1 MTQILIAIRRVMS
14 EREREKEEDIVLG
27 ERVSRSNLYDGV
39 GEENNEKSDSAIH
52 ESFESLSMPFGVT
65 FAGEELIR
73 CIGKHRY
80 SDQHRSDQKITCSY
94 SDKVSNCFGLDSILR
109 GAFFIERDGEL
120 SLESIWITTSTPYC
134 SEWRCGGE

>member
-1 MTQILIAIRRVMS
+1 MS

-52 ESFESLSMPFGVT
+52 ESFESLTMSLGVT

-73 CIGKHRY
+73 CIGKHRH

-94 SDKVSNCFGLDSILR
+94 SDKVSNCFGLDSILLCCFS
-109 GAFFIERDGEL
+109 AK
-120 SLESIWITTSTPYC
+120 
-134 SEWRCGGE
+134 